1 MKTMLT
7 KNNTEESQSELD
19 WDFYFYVGNTLLG
32 LSMEDFFDIT
42 PSHLLKQFV
51 MYLKYNAPEALVET
65 KTQKIYTLDQTP
77 FL

>member
-1 MKTMLT
+1 MLT
-7 KNNTEESQSELD
+7 KNNNEESKSELD

-42 PSHLLKQFV
+42 PAHLLKQFV
-51 MYLKYNAPEALVET
+51 MYLKYNAPEALAET